1 MDSNHDWVSQSHLC
15 YHYTIRQESAE
26 GITCGVRAA
35 GQGRKRRSLIFRFF
49 SRSGSRADEKK
60 ARPRGAGRRD
70 VAWWKMCLPFGTGAT
85 QRVGEE
91 YTAAIAGNLIR
102 AQIVEVEHVVHVN
115 RERVVEAGVA
125 AG

>member
-1 MDSNHDWVSQSHLC
+1 M
-15 YHYTIRQESAE
+15 
-26 GITCGVRAA
+26 
-35 GQGRKRRSLIFRFF
+35 RRSRCW
-49 SRSGSRADEKK
+49 SRAETSFSHFPVFFAERLARGRKK
-60 ARPRGAGRRD
+60 ARPRVAGRRD
-70 VAWWKMCLPFGTGAT
+70 VAWWKMGLPFGTGAT

-91 YTAAIAGNLIR
+91 HTAAIAGNLIR